1 MDKPAAHTHPPELSW
16 LRDLDWGYNQDVAV
30 MIEIGALLSQKP
42 GVCGGRLCVA
52 GTGISVRRIA
62 VLHNQGMTVEEIVGN
77 WGYISVAQVHAALAY
92 YHANKAE
99 MDAALEEEQREHD
112 RLAMLHPRKP

>member
-1 MDKPAAHTHPPELSW
+1 MAAT
-16 LRDLDWGYNQDVAV
+16 V
-30 MIEIGALLSQKP
+30 EIGTLLSRTP
-42 GVCGGRLCVA
+42 GVNGGRLCIA

-62 VLHNQGMTVEEIVGN
+62 VLHNQGMTVEQIAAN

-112 RLAMLHPRKP
+112 RLAALHPRLP

>member
-1 MDKPAAHTHPPELSW
+1 M
-16 LRDLDWGYNQDVAV
+16 AV
-30 MIEIGALLSQKP
+30 MVEIGALLSQTP
-42 GVCGGRLCVA
+42 GVCGGRLCLA

-62 VLHNQGMTVEEIVGN
+62 VLHNKGMTVDEIVKN

-99 MDAALEEEQREHD
+99 MDAALEEEEREYD
-112 RLAMLHPRKP
+112 RLAALHPARLT